1 MTPKWLL
8 MIKNDVIVEL
18 FQSLLYRHQ
27 IGLETSIIGSDS
39 MFDCVHVLYYKSS
52 KINLKRSES
61 CTDSPDWIK
70 NKKTKINPINKKR
83 DFNTL
88 QQSH

>member
-1 MTPKWLL
+1 
-8 MIKNDVIVEL
+8 
-18 FQSLLYRHQ
+18 
-27 IGLETSIIGSDS
+27 

-61 CTDSPDWIK
+61 YTDSPDWIK